1 MDELLQLI
9 YPDATEYVDWHTLLV
24 TLAQPYPIPSTQDL
38 LNALNSYRAITNGDV
53 LISRDQYDKVH
64 NLDSIEY
71 SVVDVLNTLKNDFCH
86 NNFYHMHALAVLIN
100 LPPYALLYSYN
111 LNF

>member
-9 YPDATEYVDWHTLLV
+9 YPEASEYVDWHTLLV

-38 LNALNSYRAITNGDV
+38 LNALERYRMISNGDV

-64 NLDSIEY
+64 NLNTEECFCCWY
-71 SVVDVLNTLKNDFCH
+71 FCYYLVLPIMCIMA
-86 NNFYHMHALAVLIN
+86 NNIAILSFTT
-100 LPPYALLYSYN
+100 
-111 LNF
+111 